1 MGLHE
6 SAAWPAPGA
15 VLRIKKRGSVMK
27 LESLTSRARYLA
39 LVLPGFALFSAV
51 HGGCIR
57 GPAGY
62 GAYGV
67 YGYGNRASALEEGA
81 APPDEGECVVHG
93 GEGESGSEQGADCDE
108 GDTSDGYQRRK
119 GHGGRDSP

>member
-1 MGLHE
+1 
-6 SAAWPAPGA
+6 
-15 VLRIKKRGSVMK
+15 MK

-39 LVLPGFALFSAV
+39 LVLPAFALFSAV

-67 YGYGNRASALEEGA
+67 YGYGNRASALGQETASPGE
-81 APPDEGECVVHG
+81 DECVAYG
-93 GEGESGSEQGADCDE
+93 GEGDGDGDGDGYQGADCDE
-108 GDTSDGYQRRK
+108 GDTYDGHRRKK
-119 GHGGRDSP
+119 GHGGQGSP